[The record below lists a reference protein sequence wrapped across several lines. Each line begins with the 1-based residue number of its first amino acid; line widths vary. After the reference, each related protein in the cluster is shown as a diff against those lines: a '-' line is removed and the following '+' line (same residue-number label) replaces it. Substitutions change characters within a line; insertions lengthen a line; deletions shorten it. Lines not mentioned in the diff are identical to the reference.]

1 MIPAICPP
9 VLGFQSDYFIDFTS
23 TSSIPADWIIADYE
37 NVTLGPNGA
46 AFTFA
51 KRYDAPYMWTAKYLF
66 FGHVEVVMKC
76 AKGTGVIS
84 SAVLLSDDLDE
95 IDYEFSGNNFARGQG
110 TAQTNYFGKG
120 IIGDSSRGTYPSVA
134 NPTDGVS

>member
-1 MIPAICPP
+1 M
-9 VLGFQSDYFIDFTS
+9 
-23 TSSIPADWIIADYE
+23 SSIPADWIIANYE

-46 AFTFA
+46 EFTFA
-51 KRYDAPYMWTAKYLF
+51 KRHDAPYMWTAKYMF

-76 AKGTGVIS
+76 AKGTGMIS

-95 IDYEFSGNNFARGQG
+95 IDYEFSGNNFAKDRG

-120 IIGDSSRGTYPSVA
+120 VTGDSSRGTYPAVA
-134 NPTDGVS
+134 DPTAGKYFLGSFPLTPIQR